1 MSQSGQGWSTPRT
14 QVATI
19 FLVVVGLYLVGTIAS
34 RAINILDL
42 KRQQAAMIDAHRALL
57 QTVDDLQVQADYFQS
72 DSYLEQ
78 AARSMLWGR
87 PGEKLIIPLSDAAPN
102 RPAPTP
108 TRRP

>member
-1 MSQSGQGWSTPRT
+1 MSQSGQTWSTSRT
-14 QVATI
+14 QIASIV
-19 FLVVVGLYLVGTIAS
+19 LVVVGLYLVGTIVG

-42 KRQQAAMIDAHRALL
+42 KRQQAKMTTTHAELVQTIDKLRSD
-57 QTVDDLQVQADYFQS
+57 VEYFQS

-87 PGEKLIIPLSDAAPN
+87 PGEKLIIPLNDPSPP
-102 RPAPTP
+102 RPAATP